1 MIVVSCSGKL
11 HSVSLQ
17 LRGQAANSRAPSW
30 SRTPPDYA
38 PTPHWCLSNTNT
50 DEVSLQ
56 AFYLSHHSIQY
67 SFEKDMGKLVC
78 ALPCFQALFRYKR
91 VQSFCATWC
100 SVSTAGLQHIGIA
113 RYCLMLSSRCVHVFL
128 FQWQSAMSMKCVPVL
143 STGKEGLLW
152 CRDLNWSPLT
162 LEDGLWTNT
171 MPLTFA
177 AVSLSACFWCLEA
190 GCVFKATKW
199 IGETWIQFQIVFSFM
214 KEKTDVFCFL
224 SLTLK

>member
-1 MIVVSCSGKL
+1 MRSPYRPFIYLTTRYNIALKKIWGNLCVLCLVFRLCSDTSACS
-11 HSVSLQ
+11 HSAP
-17 LRGQAANSRAPSW
+17 RGAA
-30 SRTPPDYA
+30 
-38 PTPHWCLSNTNT
+38 L
-50 DEVSLQ
+50 
-56 AFYLSHHSIQY
+56 
-67 SFEKDMGKLVC
+67 
-78 ALPCFQALFRYKR
+78 
-91 VQSFCATWC
+91 
-100 SVSTAGLQHIGIA
+100 STAGLQHIGIA

-143 STGKEGLLW
+143 STGKEGPLW

-190 GCVFKATKW
+190 GCVFKVTKW
-199 IGETWIQFQIVFSFM
+199 IGETWIQFQLVFSFM